1 MNDKLKEI
9 RDRFRA
15 ESPNFFKKLTNVMVG
30 IGAVG
35 LAIVAAPVALPT
47 ALITAAGYAIAI
59 GTTGAAISKLTK
71 K

>member
-1 MNDKLKEI
+1 MNDKFKEI

-15 ESPNFFKKLTNVMVG
+15 ESPDFFKKLTNVMVG

-35 LAIVAAPVALPT
+35 LAIISAPIALP
-47 ALITAAGYAIAI
+47 AAIVTIGTYAVVV

>member
-1 MNDKLKEI
+1 MNDKLKELKE
-9 RDRFRA
+9 RFNA
-15 ESPNFFKKLTNVMVG
+15 ESPKFFKKLTNVMIG

-35 LAIVAAPVALPT
+35 LAIVGAPITLPAALV
-47 ALITAAGYAIAI
+47 TAAGYAIAI

>member
-1 MNDKLKEI
+1 MKDKLKEI
-9 RDRFRA
+9 KDRFKA
-15 ESPNFFKKLTNVMVG
+15 ESPSFFKKITNVMIG

-35 LAIVAAPVALPT
+35 LAIVSAPVALPA
-47 ALITAAGYAIAI
+47 ALVTAAGYAIAI